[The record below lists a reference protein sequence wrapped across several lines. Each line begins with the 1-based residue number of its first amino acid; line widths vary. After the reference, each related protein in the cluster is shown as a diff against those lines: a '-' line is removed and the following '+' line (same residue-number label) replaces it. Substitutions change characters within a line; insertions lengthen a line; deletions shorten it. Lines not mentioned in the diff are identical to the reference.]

1 MLADVV
7 ARVGVRRP
15 VDPARQ
21 TPRVSVAPDLTWQL
35 GLALALLVAMAVGV
49 SLVGRARLERETL
62 IAVTRAAVQLALV
75 AVVITAVLEHEW
87 SSLLFAGV
95 MFVVAS
101 ITAAGRVGA
110 RPSLPWVAV
119 TVGGG
124 ALPVLIVIFGTG
136 AVEFSGP
143 GIVAISGIVIGG
155 SMTAHTLAARR
166 AFDVMRTDR
175 GQIEAGL
182 ALGLDRALA
191 ISNVIGRHTREA
203 VLPVVD
209 QTRTVGLVTLPGA
222 FVGVL
227 LGGGS
232 ARDAAAAQ
240 LIVLV
245 GLLAAETSVA
255 VFSQR
260 LIADGRILPADLR
273 RALPRR

>member
-1 MLADVV
+1 
-7 ARVGVRRP
+7 
-15 VDPARQ
+15 
-21 TPRVSVAPDLTWQL
+21 VSVAPELSWQL
-35 GLALALLVAMAVGV
+35 GAALVLLLALGLGAAWAGRIRLTRELVVAAL
-49 SLVGRARLERETL
+49 
-62 IAVTRAAVQLALV
+62 RAAVQLTVVALV
-75 AVVITAVLEHEW
+75 IAAVLEHGW
-87 SSLLFAGV
+87 SSVLFAVV
-95 MFVVAS
+95 MFAVAV

-110 RPSLPWVAV
+110 RPCLPWVAV
-119 TVGGG
+119 AVGGG
-124 ALPVLIVIFGTG
+124 ALPVLVIVFGTG

-155 SMTAHTLAARR
+155 SMTAHTLTARR

-182 ALGLDRALA
+182 ALGLDRAVS

-203 VLPVVD
+203 VLPAVD

-232 ARDAAAAQ
+232 ASEAAAAQ

-245 GLLAAETSVA
+245 GLLAAETVVA
-255 VFSQR
+255 VVSQR
-260 LIADGRILPADLR
+260 LIADGRILPDDVR
-273 RALPRR
+273 TVLPTR